1 MPKSKRNRVVNLTQ
15 VNKKTREQKDK
26 LFANIRETV
35 PEYQHCFVF
44 SVNNMR
50 NNYLKEVRHEL
61 NDCRFV
67 VLSLS
72 QSPRGRSKTQP
83 PRTLKLPGRNRSVQ
97 QANRGARA
105 RLSHRLFFGKTKLM
119 AKALGQDPSSAVADG
134 IDRLTPFLAG
144 TVGLLFTNR
153 EPAAILS
160 YFDGV
165 APVDFARAG
174 TVATRGFTIPAGVVY
189 ATGGEVPAEH
199 DVPMEHSIEPELRR
213 LGMPTRMIK
222 GRVCLGDA
230 EGGGEG
236 YVVCRE
242 GDVLDSR
249 QTRLLKLFGI
259 CLSEFKVQVL
269 AYWSASSGKVTEVN
283 PNAMDGVEDE
293 SD

>member
-26 LFANIRETV
+26 LFSNIRESV

-44 SVNNMR
+44 GVNNMR

-61 NDCRFV
+61 NDCR
-67 VLSLS
+67 
-72 QSPRGRSKTQP
+72 
-83 PRTLKLPGRNRSVQ
+83 
-97 QANRGARA
+97 
-105 RLSHRLFFGKTKLM
+105 LFLGKTKLM

-134 IDRLTPFLAG
+134 IDRLTPFLTG

-153 EPAAILS
+153 DPAAILS
-160 YFDGV
+160 YFEGV
-165 APVDFARAG
+165 TPVDFARAG
-174 TVATRGFTIPAGVVY
+174 TVASRGFTIPAGVVY

-199 DVPMEHSIEPELRR
+199 DVPMEYSIEPELRR

-230 EGGGEG
+230 EGNGEG

-259 CLSEFKVQVL
+259 CLSEFKVQVF
-269 AYWSASSGKVTEVN
+269 AYWSASTGKVTEVN